1 MHKVKEG
8 VQATDGVYEK
18 VKIWN
23 GSSYQ
28 TVYRPMYFQPPP
40 GATIIYGEC
49 TNPKKEKLWFGGWLM
64 NKPYLAEDVKCIT
77 IETDEKNP
85 ITIAVVGDVLSPKDG
100 YRIRVSFED

>member
-49 TNPKKEKLWFGGWLM
+49 TNPKKEKL
-64 NKPYLAEDVKCIT
+64 
-77 IETDEKNP
+77 
-85 ITIAVVGDVLSPKDG
+85 
-100 YRIRVSFED
+100 

>member
-8 VQATDGVYEK
+8 VQATDGIYEK

-40 GATIIYGEC
+40 GGATIIYGEC
-49 TNPKKEKLWFGGWLM
+49 TNPKKEKL
-64 NKPYLAEDVKCIT
+64 
-77 IETDEKNP
+77 
-85 ITIAVVGDVLSPKDG
+85 
-100 YRIRVSFED
+100 

>member
-1 MHKVKEG
+1 MVSGFLMLKFSLGGWKMHKVKEG
-8 VQATDGVYEK
+8 VQATDGIYEK

-49 TNPKKEKLWFGGWLM
+49 TKPKKEKL
-64 NKPYLAEDVKCIT
+64 
-77 IETDEKNP
+77 
-85 ITIAVVGDVLSPKDG
+85 
-100 YRIRVSFED
+100 